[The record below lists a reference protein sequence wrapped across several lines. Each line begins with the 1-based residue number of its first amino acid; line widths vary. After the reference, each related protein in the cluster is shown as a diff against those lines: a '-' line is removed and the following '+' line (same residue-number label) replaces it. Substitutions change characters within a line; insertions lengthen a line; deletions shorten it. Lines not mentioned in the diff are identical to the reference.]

1 MTLFKTKDILK
12 FAEKKADPEAAAI
25 KEAAEIAA
33 RERKGVWQQPSRP
46 PRRRLASLFLGN

>member
-1 MTLFKTKDILK
+1 MTIWKTKDILR

-33 RERKGVWQQPSRP
+33 RSRNGVWQQPSVP